1 MRLNTDNFTLQFYTI
16 TSVNIYGFTET
27 YRTDL
32 NFLRNMN
39 KIKEI
44 FIIKSVL
51 ISYCIFYIL
60 KEMNP

>member
-32 NFLRNMN
+32 NFLQNVN

-44 FIIKSVL
+44 LIISRKSL
-51 ISYCIFYIL
+51 NQFLYHTAYSIF
-60 KEMNP
+60 

>member
-44 FIIKSVL
+44 FIISRKSL
-51 ISYCIFYIL
+51 YQFLYHTAYSIF
-60 KEMNP
+60 